1 MPHLN
6 RFLLLLPALGLGV
19 LPGCECGD
27 DAEEPVI
34 NEIPADDPTPPPVY
48 NRGYWL
54 DMALDAN
61 GRVWLAYMEK
71 DATGKTV
78 LWGARGDGDPAEF
91 THWEVDGQGANQG
104 GIILGSYDGG
114 HYASIAIDATGAAH
128 FAHHDVGDDNSDGRL
143 MYATGTGGGE
153 WTTAE
158 VEGFGMG
165 LWASIGLVNDTPII
179 AYYRPDQGNLRV
191 ATNGSGAWEAEQV
204 DAGAASVLGDDD
216 DSAPEPPVEVEADVG
231 QYADLLVASNGTVWI
246 AYYDATN
253 GDLKVARGGFGSWST
268 EVAWSEGDVG
278 AWPSLSEHDG
288 SIYVAFQD
296 VGNYDMLFGELS
308 GDGTLAAVEI
318 VDDGEFRGADASVA
332 WVDGEPAVAFQ
343 DAVNNDVILARR
355 EAGVW
360 TTTQHISDG
369 AVGFHN
375 NLALGSDGRLNL
387 AVFNHSTNDIVFQRF
402 EP

>member
-6 RFLLLLPALGLGV
+6 RILLLLPALGLGV
-19 LPGCECGD
+19 LPGCACED
-27 DAEEPVI
+27 DAEVPVI
-34 NEIPADDPTPPPVY
+34 NEIDPPEPTPPPVY

-54 DMALDAN
+54 DMELDAN

-114 HYASIAIDATGAAH
+114 HYASIALDSTGVAH
-128 FAHHDVGDDNSDGRL
+128 FAHHDIGDDDEVGRL

-165 LWASIGLVNDTPII
+165 LWASIGLVNDTPLI
-179 AYYRPDQGNLRV
+179 AHYRPDQGNLRV
-191 ATNGSGAWEAEQV
+191 ATNASGAWEAEQV
-204 DAGAASVLGDDD
+204 DAGDIVTQGDDD
-216 DSAPEPPVEVEADVG
+216 DSAPSPPTEVEADVG
-231 QYADLLVASNGTVWI
+231 QYADLLVASDGTAWI

-253 GDLKVARGGFGSWST
+253 GDLKVARGGFGNWTTS
-268 EVAWSEGDVG
+268 VAWAEGDVG
-278 AWPSLSEHDG
+278 AWPSLSEHEG
-288 SIYVAFQD
+288 TIYVAFQD
-296 VGNYDMLFGELS
+296 VENYDLLFGALASE
-308 GDGTLAAVEI
+308 GTLSAVEI
-318 VDDGEFRGADASVA
+318 VDAGEFRGADSSVA
-332 WVDGEPAVAFQ
+332 WIGGEPVIAYQ
-343 DAVNNDVILARR
+343 DAVNNDVMLASRAAD
-355 EAGVW
+355 EW
-360 TTTQHISDG
+360 TITQHIADG

-375 NLALGSDGRLNL
+375 NLAVGSDGRLNL
-387 AVFNHSTNDIVFQRF
+387 SVFDHSTNDIVFQRF